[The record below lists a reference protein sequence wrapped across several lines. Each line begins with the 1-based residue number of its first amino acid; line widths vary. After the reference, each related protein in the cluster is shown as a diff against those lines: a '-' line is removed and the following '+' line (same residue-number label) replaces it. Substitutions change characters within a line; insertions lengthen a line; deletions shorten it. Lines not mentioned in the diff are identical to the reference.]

1 MIVMSYKKNDTI
13 ADEVF
18 STFKLSSRDMCFS
31 KTESPDDVLYQHV
44 ALVYPQRKQELFKLL
59 YYIVTTASND
69 FIVSSLYSLVT
80 ALLPFSE
87 GSKIPQLDDTEYFIS
102 FSKKEIILIIKI
114 MNTIFK
120 THPNVIPN
128 SKIVEFNTF
137 WTSLIMKKDN
147 EVKDKKRK

>member
-1 MIVMSYKKNDTI
+1 MSHKKDDTI

-18 STFKLSSRDMCFS
+18 STFKLPSRDIRIYFS
-31 KTESPDDVLYQHV
+31 ETESPDDVLYEHV

-69 FIVSSLYSLVT
+69 FIVSSLYSLVI
-80 ALLPFSE
+80 ALLPFPE

-102 FSKKEIILIIKI
+102 FSKKEITLIIKI
-114 MNTIFK
+114 MNMIFK
-120 THPNVIPN
+120 THPNVIPD

-147 EVKDKKRK
+147 ELKDEKRK